1 MRAPVIFDIETKK
14 TFREAPNHRDLG
26 ISVVGAYDYN
36 TNTYHTFLEK
46 ELGELFVL
54 LENASVVIGYNSD
67 GFDLPVLQS
76 YYPGDVT
83 QFKSFDILADIKR
96 ILGRRISL
104 DEVVK
109 ATLGEGKSGNGLQA
123 ITYYRKGMWEELKK
137 YCLDDVRLTKE
148 LFDFGVRERKIF
160 YNTPAGQR
168 FMTVSWD
175 SHMNNT
181 SSNDISLTLPF

>member
-14 TFREAPNHRDLG
+14 TFREAPNHKDLG
-26 ISVVGAYDYN
+26 ISVVGAYDYK
-36 TNTYHTFLEK
+36 TDTYRTFLEE

-67 GFDLPVLQS
+67 GFDLPVLQA

-83 QFKSFDILADIKR
+83 QFKSFDILSDIKR

-148 LFDFGVRERKIF
+148 LFDYGLKEHKVY
-160 YNTPAGQR
+160 YNTPAGKR
-168 FMTVSWD
+168 FMTVYWEPYV
-175 SHMNNT
+175 
-181 SSNDISLTLPF
+181 SSKASQDVSLTLPF